1 MFKHNYQGGAVVEV
15 FSGQGKDPVARWK
28 LFGGQSSI
36 QKEYDKEVKGF
47 VYCLDGSCKS
57 VKMQMPGN
65 GKMTLGLLQR
75 FLAIQ
80 VKIPPD
86 KDFSMELVVTDVGHL
101 KRRLYLSTV
110 HKDLSATLWHAKI
123 PLSGVKRNIWTTL
136 FVDLGSFTR
145 ELFKAAGFLSL
156 DGITLFAS
164 CSVRRIFTVKA
175 EPSGLSSEDMFLGGA
190 EYLMAQ
196 IPRSCQLP
204 PNMQHECQV
213 LNMTVLQKATSKTTL
228 SDGGL
233 DQQSAARSATSQR
246 TKPQAASHVAPG
258 CRATA
263 AATHSGR
270 KGGSATNGLEKG
282 EPCGR
287 KTGFNLMHQ
296 QSTTDV
302 GDSDVGTS
310 SSMQSHPSRSKV
322 GNKQTPEK
330 RKLRFLSV
338 GPERLET
345 PLGPGHVDPSRRNE
359 TREKCSPPSSR
370 LESRHK
376 PLTQEGTREVVDED
390 MPCLNS
396 PKSSTISPPPTPA
409 ESPLSPTRLA
419 SSPDPQVRSYWES
432 NDGEPELRLAL
443 QEEVF
448 TFSTPP
454 NSPKRGQG
462 QSEQKMET
470 GGDGVQSPSER
481 RCEAQPQDDFI
492 GSDEEKSSISLFH
505 PTSMTGSIPEITEPL
520 PFTNLDS
527 QPESQN
533 SDQASA
539 EELCSAVTDM
549 HLDSRSC
556 VSAEDEWNDSKQC
569 HSPRVIR
576 QDQRCGSGGPKGVNQ
591 AVDRNNTLSLSCLQ
605 EVSLEDPFKEEDETI
620 QPGDC
625 GDWHLKPTSRLQLHE
640 GDDDELQM
648 LASLK
653 RQQEE
658 DESRASGLSASL
670 IQQCNVSMSLSSEDN
685 STWTH
690 VSLPANQGHHYQK
703 EMNPVQCS
711 NPREWMDV
719 LSPPIMPPCLQRR
732 SNEAGRRH
740 QDLIKG
746 REESE
751 NEEEMEDEYL
761 NLLYDPSLN
770 CYFDPETGK
779 YYELA

>member
-175 EPSGLSSEDMFLGGA
+175 EPSGLSSEG
-190 EYLMAQ
+190 
-196 IPRSCQLP
+196 I
-204 PNMQHECQV
+204 
-213 LNMTVLQKATSKTTL
+213 
-228 SDGGL
+228 
-233 DQQSAARSATSQR
+233 DQQSAARSASSQR

-282 EPCGR
+282 EPYGR

-302 GDSDVGTS
+302 GDSDGTS

-345 PLGPGHVDPSRRNE
+345 PLGPAHVDPCRRNE

-376 PLTQEGTREVVDED
+376 PLTQEGTREVVDEGEAHLCWEPSD
-390 MPCLNS
+390 MRGLNS

-432 NDGEPELRLAL
+432 NDEEPELQLAL
-443 QEEVF
+443 QKEVF

-470 GGDGVQSPSER
+470 GSDGVQSPSER

-505 PTSMTGSIPEITEPL
+505 PTSMTGSIPDISEPL

-549 HLDSRSC
+549 HLDSRPC
-556 VSAEDEWNDSKQC
+556 VPAEDEWNDSKQC
-569 HSPRVIR
+569 HSSGVLR
-576 QDQRCGSGGPKGVNQ
+576 QDLRCGSGGPKEVNQ

-690 VSLPANQGHHYQK
+690 VTLPTNQGHHYQK

-761 NLLYDPSLN
+761 NLLYDPCLN